1 MNYWKRIND
10 SVLKLRGLIESAIR
24 EAIDESEDKTVL
36 LDDCCFPVYT
46 ADMSLAEMEV
56 TSVYLEEERIRVH
69 YILWNKSN
77 DEVLKERDEDILAFN
92 VAELE
97 KIFVNLL
104 NPED

>member
-1 MNYWKRIND
+1 MNYWEKVKD
-10 SVLKLRGLIESAIR
+10 SILKSRALIETAIR
-24 EAIDESEDKTVL
+24 EAINESEDKTVL

-46 ADMSLAEMEV
+46 DDMSLAEMEV

-77 DEVLKERDEDILAFN
+77 DEILEESDTDILAFN
-92 VAELE
+92 VAELDQ
-97 KIFVNLL
+97 IFINLL